1 MSNANFT
8 TIENAN
14 VYYQGHYWNDYEIV
28 YRTMN
33 ERISGSK
40 SLNWYQYF
48 INTHKGRV
56 FKKALFINCGN
67 GWVER
72 EMYNTGLFEEAVGVD
87 YLQALVDEAQAKANE
102 INIPLR
108 YYQLDIN
115 TASIPEGD
123 FDLVV
128 NHAGCHHIAYLNKVL
143 RKVCELMP
151 EDGYFINFDY
161 VGPHR
166 NQYPY
171 NQQNEIYLL
180 NETLPQELRQ
190 EMSYPHLPTML
201 ATDPTEAIHSELI
214 LEYTAR
220 YFNIE
225 DHKRV
230 GGALA
235 YPLLT
240 FNKGMQ
246 GATPETQA
254 EWIRYVL
261 ARDWEF
267 TEEYPDSSM
276 FDYFIGKPKKAV
288 LNDSAL
294 MELYK
299 EEENKRE
306 ENALKNDGYYY
317 DLTLMQKLFLIIEDL
332 KMSSDHMRSD
342 LHNIYKNP
350 ILYLQNLMN
359 YSKKKIRKTLDKI
372 G

>member
-1 MSNANFT
+1 MSGSNFT
-8 TIENAN
+8 TIDNAN
-14 VYYQGHYWNDYEIV
+14 VYYQGHYWNDYEFV

-33 ERISGSK
+33 KRISGSEDM
-40 SLNWYQYF
+40 NWYQYF
-48 INTHKGRV
+48 ISNHAGRT

-72 EMYNTGLFEEAVGVD
+72 EMYRTGLFKEAVGID
-87 YLQALVDEAQAKANE
+87 YLQQLVDEAQAKAAQE
-102 INIPLR
+102 KLPIR

-115 TASIPEGD
+115 TGLIPEGD

-128 NHAGCHHIAYLNKVL
+128 NHAGCHHIAFLNKVL
-143 RKVCELMP
+143 RKINEIMP

-171 NQQNEIYLL
+171 SQYNEFFLL
-180 NETLPQELRQ
+180 NESLPVELRQ
-190 EMSYPHLPTML
+190 ELTYPHLPTML
-201 ATDPTEAIHSELI
+201 SMDPTEAIHSELI
-214 LEYTAR
+214 LEYTGR

-246 GATPETQA
+246 NAEPETQA
-254 EWIRYVL
+254 EWLKYVMDK
-261 ARDWEF
+261 DWSF
-267 TEEYPDSSM
+267 TEKYPNTSM
-276 FDYFIGKPKKAV
+276 FDYFIGTPNKAI
-288 LNDSAL
+288 LRDSLL
-294 MELYK
+294 MNSYQ

-306 ENALKNDGYYY
+306 EMASKNNGLCY
-317 DLTLMQKLFLIIEDL
+317 DLTLLQKLFLQIEDL
-332 KMSSDHMRSD
+332 KVSNDHMRSD
-342 LHNIYKNP
+342 LHKIYSNP
-350 ILYLQNLMN
+350 IAYMVKFMN
-359 YSKKKIRKTLDKI
+359 FSKEKLKKALDEI
-372 G
+372 